1 MYRDSGMKNGCDVT
15 IHKNTAPDDRPGAEI
30 SARSAHRMSA
40 GDIAFVVE
48 QIRSHQGPKFGWVD
62 VERISERISPSG
74 YTRQA
79 LMVHPQIYS
88 AYVEKKSALFGRR
101 TTNTVE
107 QSLKAKVAGLQSALQ
122 RLRLKIVRYQINA
135 ARAGLSVEYLD
146 RPLPQSHSKQG
157 LMEPAERRRLDMQQ
171 QKRIDAQR
179 KRAPARV

>member
-1 MYRDSGMKNGCDVT
+1 MRGMKNGCDLT
-15 IHKNTAPDDRPGAEI
+15 IEKTTTPDGRPGTGLPGH
-30 SARSAHRMSA
+30 SAHRMSV
-40 GDIAFVVE
+40 GDVAFIVE
-48 QIRSHQGPKFGWVD
+48 QICSHQGPKFGWAD
-62 VERISERISPSG
+62 VERISERISPDG
-74 YTRQA
+74 FTRQA

-88 AYVEKKSALFGRR
+88 AYVEKKSTLSGRR
-101 TTNTVE
+101 TTITAE
-107 QSLKAKVAGLQSALQ
+107 QSLKAKIAGLQSALQ

>member
-15 IHKNTAPDDRPGAEI
+15 IHKNTVPNDRPGTGI
-30 SARSAHRMSA
+30 PARSAHRMNV

-48 QIRSHQGPKFGWVD
+48 QIRSHRGPKFGWTD
-62 VERISERISPSG
+62 IERISEQVSPG
-74 YTRQA
+74 GFTRQA

-101 TTNTVE
+101 MTNTVE
-107 QSLKAKVAGLQSALQ
+107 QSLKAKIAGLQSALQ

-135 ARAGLSVEYLD
+135 VRAGLSVEYLD
-146 RPLPQSHSKQG
+146 QPLPQNRSKQVI
-157 LMEPAERRRLDMQQ
+157 MEPAERRRLDIQQ

-179 KRAPARV
+179 KRAAARV